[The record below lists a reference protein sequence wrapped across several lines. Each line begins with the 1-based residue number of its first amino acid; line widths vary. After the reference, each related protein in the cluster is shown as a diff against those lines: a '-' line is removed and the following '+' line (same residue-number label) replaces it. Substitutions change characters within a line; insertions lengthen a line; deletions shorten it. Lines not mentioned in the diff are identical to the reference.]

1 MHDQAHFDE
10 VEEQAALYALGA
22 LGGGEGEQF
31 RQRVDAG
38 CPLCRGLIS
47 RYANL
52 PVALALSVP
61 EAEPPEDLR
70 KRLLE
75 RIGGGVPSRRRQP
88 GAKLLRAGQTPWVDA
103 GSPGIEKRELRGGN
117 TILLR
122 MAPGTRFPAHEH
134 TDAEECLIL
143 EGSVES
149 EGVTAYAGDYIYMPK
164 GSRHAALYSQAGCTM
179 LLAYTA

>member
-1 MHDQAHFDE
+1 MTDHPHIDE
-10 VEEQAALYALGA
+10 VQEQAALYALGA
-22 LGGGEGEQF
+22 LGGDEGRRF
-31 RQRVDAG
+31 RMRYDAG
-38 CPLCRGLIS
+38 CPLCRALVS
-47 RYANL
+47 SYESV

-61 EAEPPEDLR
+61 EAAPPDDLR
-70 KRLLE
+70 ERLLE
-75 RIGGGVPSRRRQP
+75 RIGGDLPSRRKQR
-88 GAKLLRAGQTPWVDA
+88 GAVLLRASQTPWVDA

-134 TDAEECLIL
+134 TEAEECLIL

-164 GSRHAALYSQAGCTM
+164 GSRHAALYSEAGCTM